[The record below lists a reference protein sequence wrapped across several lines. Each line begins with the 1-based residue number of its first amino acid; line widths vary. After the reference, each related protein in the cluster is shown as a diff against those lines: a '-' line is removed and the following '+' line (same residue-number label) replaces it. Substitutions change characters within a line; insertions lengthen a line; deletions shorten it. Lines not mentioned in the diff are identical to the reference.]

1 MPRKLLI
8 LTSFF
13 LLLSAL
19 ISGCIR
25 TDKKATDISE
35 LKEVNN
41 TIKLKPFRVLVIIG
55 DQWTDPMSYNID
67 PSRVR
72 GTDFIDVINMLKIWG
87 VPFDILRLDEQRLQ
101 INRFLDGE
109 AKPNYG
115 CVIWMADPDKLKGF
129 SANYKTL
136 ERAVKEYGISMIALF
151 DYIKSKEIADLVG
164 VTCSGITSMQ
174 MGMNS
179 RAYSISGGHF
189 ITSVADSVLLPDQ
202 NLNARTSIPDANG
215 STPAG
220 ADSTAERTFVNVVRC
235 TASDSIKVLGMVGN
249 IPQIVVRDINKET
262 KVVWI
267 GGGKDWFR
275 KYQVMR
281 EIFRKALVYSI
292 GYGIFN
298 DNFENGF
305 IFIMDDIGCSEHAW
319 SLRWH
324 YPTPRKDTLIKYLI
338 EPLEKYGF
346 IMVQNITP
354 GYANPEK
361 QIIESPWTV
370 KPFEDI
376 FGNWQDYGSTKEGL
390 DEGLRRGVFEIQA
403 HRAWSHMNWDL
414 DSPPG
419 PWWGSAIE
427 GELAVTDWYNE
438 VVDVR
443 RGHAPV
449 PSNDLLFIYKMGID
463 AIKKS
468 FNTVPLSAE
477 VRPGA
482 ELKAGTN
489 GGYDNGRIAAIAG
502 LGVSRE
508 CYVGFDHTIEFT
520 MMMPEQFTCHD
531 LDLTAKTNS
540 PADQTEAGWDAL
552 LNMTR
557 EQLVSSKIAG
567 GRRINL
573 HDNQDWIE
581 SRKDKHW
588 MGFNETCAYL
598 HTNIASYRQNGIE
611 LFYDN
616 HYCRYFEKKS
626 SIWTL
631 EISDSFSEHLGKD
644 ASLSVDGKI
653 VIPVRGLR
661 QNLEIPA
668 GLGTHW
674 IEFQSEQ

>member
-1 MPRKLLI
+1 M
-8 LTSFF
+8 
-13 LLLSAL
+13 
-19 ISGCIR
+19 
-25 TDKKATDISE
+25 
-35 LKEVNN
+35 
-41 TIKLKPFRVLVIIG
+41 
-55 DQWTDPMSYNID
+55 
-67 PSRVR
+67 
-72 GTDFIDVINMLKIWG
+72 
-87 VPFDILRLDEQRLQ
+87 
-101 INRFLDGE
+101 
-109 AKPNYG
+109 
-115 CVIWMADPDKLKGF
+115 IWMADPDKLHGF

-164 VTCSGITSMQ
+164 VTCNDVSSIQ

-179 RAYSISGGHF
+179 KAFSISGGHF
-189 ITSVADSVLLPDQ
+189 ITSEAKNILLPDQ
-202 NLNARTSIPDANG
+202 NLIARTSIPDANG
-215 STPAG
+215 STPAV
-220 ADSTAERTFVNVVRC
+220 ADSKVERTSVNIVRC
-235 TASDSIKVLGMVGN
+235 TASDSVKVLGSAGN
-249 IPQIVVRDINKET
+249 IPQLVVRDFNKET

-275 KYQVMR
+275 KYPVMR
-281 EIFRKALVYSI
+281 DIFRKALVYSI
-292 GYGIFN
+292 GYGLFN

-346 IMVQNITP
+346 IMVQNITH
-354 GYANPEK
+354 GFANPEK

-370 KPFEDI
+370 KPFKDI

-419 PWWGSAIE
+419 PWWGSAVE

-482 ELKAGTN
+482 EINAGTN

-531 LDLTAKTNS
+531 LDLTARTNY

-573 HDNQDWIE
+573 HDNQEWIE

-598 HTNIASYRQNGIE
+598 HANIGPVKNGIE
-611 LFYDN
+611 LFYDD
-616 HYCRYFEKKS
+616 HYCRYFENKPS
-626 SIWTL
+626 AWTMEL
-631 EISDSFSEHLGKD
+631 SDTFSEDLGKD
-644 ASLSVDGKI
+644 ATLSVDGKI

-674 IEFQSEQ
+674 IEFHRVQ